1 LREDHDVKSADW
13 NRRYEGTELVW
24 TAQPNRFLAP
34 EVVGLAPGRVL
45 DLACGEGRHAIWLAE
60 QGWRAHGVDFSD
72 VAIDKA
78 NRVAKA
84 RGVDAEFQVADLT
97 EWDPAGEQWDLVLV
111 FYLQLP
117 AGERRVVLQTAA
129 GAVAPGGTLLVVG
142 HDSRNLEH
150 GYGGPKYPE
159 VLYTPGDVAADIE
172 GSGLELERA
181 EPVERT
187 VETPEGERVAI
198 DALIRARRAPRAS

>member
-1 LREDHDVKSADW
+1 MKSADW

-24 TAQPNRFLAP
+24 TATPNRFLAQ

-45 DLACGEGRHAIWLAE
+45 DLACGEGRHAVWLAE

-72 VAIDKA
+72 VAI
-78 NRVAKA
+78 AKA
-84 RGVDAEFQVADLT
+84 RQVAETRAVEADFEVADLT
-97 EWDPAGEQWDLVLV
+97 EWHPGGEQWDLVLV

-117 AGERRVVLQTAA
+117 ADERRAVLQTAA
-129 GAVAPGGTLLVVG
+129 AAVAPGGTLLVVG
-142 HDSRNLEH
+142 HDSRNLED
-150 GYGGPKYPE
+150 GYGGPRYPE
-159 VLYTPGDVAADIE
+159 VLYTPEDVVADIE

-181 EPVERT
+181 QPVERP
-187 VETPEGERVAI
+187 VETPEGERIAI

>member
-1 LREDHDVKSADW
+1 MKSADW

-24 TAQPNRFLAP
+24 TATPNRFLAQ

-45 DLACGEGRHAIWLAE
+45 DLACGEGRHAVWLAE

-72 VAIDKA
+72 VAI
-78 NRVAKA
+78 AKA
-84 RGVDAEFQVADLT
+84 RQVAETRAVEADFEVADLT

-117 AGERRVVLQTAA
+117 ADERRAVLQTAA
-129 GAVAPGGTLLVVG
+129 AAVAPGGTLLVVG
-142 HDSRNLEH
+142 HDSRNLED
-150 GYGGPKYPE
+150 GYGGPRYPE
-159 VLYTPGDVAADIE
+159 VLYTPEDVVADIE

-181 EPVERT
+181 QPVERP
-187 VETPEGERVAI
+187 VETPEGERIAI